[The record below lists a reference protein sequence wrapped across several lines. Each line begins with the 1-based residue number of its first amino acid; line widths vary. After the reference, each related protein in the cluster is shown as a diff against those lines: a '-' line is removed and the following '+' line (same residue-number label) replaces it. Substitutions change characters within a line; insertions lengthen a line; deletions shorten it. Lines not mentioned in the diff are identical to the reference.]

1 MHNDRI
7 DVGASVPSHTTSI
20 LTDVQFFLPGLTALQ
35 VSGGNIIAFE
45 AVFYKF
51 NSRIED
57 SLCRL
62 HSR

>member
-1 MHNDRI
+1 MYSSSFQ
-7 DVGASVPSHTTSI
+7 V
-20 LTDVQFFLPGLTALQ
+20 LQ
-35 VSGGNIIAFE
+35 PCKYLVLSGNIIAFE